1 MILKDVKHIPEKKP
15 LPPSRKGDSKKAPE
29 VFEDNIEHLEALEYI
44 SRLRLA
50 RAYLLG
56 GGALQQSPGRHR
68 HGFKKPRN
76 PNEPP
81 AILFPEISEEEVTL
95 DEIETALN
103 RLETATR
110 AKVKRSLERGV
121 ALHFQEFCR
130 SYNLDSFEQTVLAL
144 LVANSTGKSFRDFYK
159 KSEFDPHDREDG
171 GMSIGAILSIVYP
184 DYREQVTGRK
194 YFSIDAALMKQEIV
208 IPWDHF
214 DNTTNI
220 LDVTVHLHERIVRYL
235 IGDNNIYDMDLH
247 CVSRDRKTVD
257 PDQVILPEGIKEKV
271 LQLAENYSANKL
283 MAAKALVDEFYGYGT
298 GLIFLFHGLS
308 GTGKTM
314 LAHALATH
322 LDKEL
327 FSVDMEH
334 VSNPRESSEDLIK
347 YLFKEAKLSDG
358 IVFFDECDEIFR
370 ANSRDSRT
378 LLIEIEK
385 SDCITIM
392 ASNRVIEMDP
402 ALDRRITMK
411 VPFFLPDENRREKI
425 WRALVPPNVSLDN
438 DVDFKSLAGKYV
450 FSGGLIKNAMFTA
463 ITNAMAVNGGTR
475 ICLSAEDIDEAA
487 KWQTA
492 GMFDLN
498 AFGRSYLP
506 QRDINSLPVG
516 SLDKQKIRK
525 MANAC
530 AHLNGRGSGLRMLL
544 GCSDIETGAHI
555 VDAVAGECNI
565 RVREFDLLDLFPG
578 SDKSPKVIDPMT
590 RLEVHPLDYAFSA
603 GIGHQSLTLL
613 VDRDAC
619 FERYFLKE
627 KAEDSGKGL
636 LGFYRKLR
644 EFKGLL
650 FLVTKPVKTRPL
662 PVEFNRYGVVHPPS
676 EELQIRKWEKHLG
689 SHKHVAPRLV
699 ELVEKTPLHL
709 NEISEIVQDT
719 KTTALLNGNMAISVE
734 DVNEA
739 LKRFKGMK
747 NIPVLFGNSG
757 CKKC

>member
-1 MILKDVKHIPEKKP
+1 MILTDVKHIPEEQP

-76 PNEPP
+76 PHEPP

-103 RLETATR
+103 RLEATAR

-144 LVANSTGKSFRDFYK
+144 LVANSTGKAFRDFYK

-171 GMSIGAILSIVYP
+171 GMSIGAILSIIHP
-184 DYREQVTGRK
+184 DYREQITGRK
-194 YFSIDAALMKQEIV
+194 YFSIDAALVKQEIV

-247 CVSRDRKTVD
+247 CISRDRKTVN

-271 LQLAENYSANKL
+271 LKLAENYSANKSRE
-283 MAAKALVDEFYGYGT
+283 AKALVDKFYGYGT

-314 LAHALATH
+314 LAHALATR

-334 VSNPRESSEDLIK
+334 ASNPIASSEDLIK
-347 YLFKEAKLSDG
+347 YLFKEAKLNDG
-358 IVFFDECDEIFR
+358 IVFFDECDEVFH
-370 ANSRDSRT
+370 ANTRDSRT

-392 ASNRVIEMDP
+392 ATNRVIELDP

-411 VPFFLPDENRREKI
+411 VPFFLPDENQREKI
-425 WRALVPPNVSLDN
+425 WRALVPPNVSLN
-438 DVDFKSLAGKYV
+438 EDVDFKSLAGKYV
-450 FSGGLIKNAMFTA
+450 FSGGLIKNSMFTA
-463 ITNAMAVNGGTR
+463 ITNAMAANGGTK
-475 ICLSAEDIDEAA
+475 ICLNTEDIHEAA

-498 AFGRSYLP
+498 SFGRSYLP
-506 QRDINSLPVG
+506 QSDINSLPIG

-525 MANAC
+525 TADVC
-530 AHLNGRGSGLRMLL
+530 IHLNGKAPGLRMLL
-544 GCSDIETGAHI
+544 GCSDIETGIRI
-555 VDAVAGECNI
+555 VDAVAGECNM
-565 RVREFDLLDLFPG
+565 RVREFDLLDLFLG
-578 SDKSPKVIDPMT
+578 SDKSQKVIDPMT
-590 RLEVHPLDYAFSA
+590 RREVHPLDYAFSA
-603 GIGHQSLTLL
+603 GTGHQSLTLL

-627 KAEDSGKGL
+627 TFEDSGKSL

-650 FLVTKPVKTRPL
+650 FLVTNPVKTRSL
-662 PVEFNRYGVVHPPS
+662 PIEFNRYLVVHPPP
-676 EELQIRKWEKHLG
+676 EELQIRKWEKT
-689 SHKHVAPRLV
+689 SWKP
-699 ELVEKTPLHL
+699 
-709 NEISEIVQDT
+709 
-719 KTTALLNGNMAISVE
+719 
-734 DVNEA
+734 
-739 LKRFKGMK
+739 
-747 NIPVLFGNSG
+747 
-757 CKKC
+757 